1 MTPLRVLIVE
11 DDPRIAQLHQRFCEK
26 VAGFEVS
33 GLAATCEEADEL
45 ATILEPDLLLLDLY
59 LPDGNGMDLLRQ
71 LRTRGQE
78 VDVILITAAKDV
90 SAVQQ
95 ALRAGAFDYIVKPA
109 VFARFE
115 EALTKFA
122 AYREQLG
129 QGDVL
134 NQNDID
140 QLLHSHHQPSA
151 LERGS
156 VPKGID
162 PLTLTKIRQVFA
174 DQQGAGLS
182 AEEVGAQI
190 GASRS
195 TARRYLEYMVSISE
209 LTADVVYGTVG
220 RPERRYF
227 SFEN

>member
-26 VAGFEVS
+26 VPGFEVC
-33 GLAATCEEADEL
+33 GLAANCTEAQEM
-45 ATILEPDLLLLDLY
+45 ATILQPDLVLLDLY
-59 LPDGNGMDLLRQ
+59 LPDGNGMDLLRH
-71 LRTRGQE
+71 LRIEGQE

-90 SAVQQ
+90 AAVQQ

-109 VFARFE
+109 VFSRFE
-115 EALTKFA
+115 EALTSYSR
-122 AYREQLG
+122 YRDQLESG
-129 QGDVL
+129 GILDQR
-134 NQNDID
+134 DID
-140 QLLHSHHQPSA
+140 QLMHSSSQPTVV
-151 LERGS
+151 ERCA

-162 PLTLTKIRQVFA
+162 PLTLTKIRQVFDETF
-174 DQQGAGLS
+174 DQGLS

-209 LTADVVYGTVG
+209 LTADVVYGSVG

-227 SFEN
+227 RLEN

>member
-1 MTPLRVLIVE
+1 MTSLRVLIVE

-71 LRTRGQE
+71 LRSRGQE

-109 VFARFE
+109 VFGRFE

-122 AYREQLG
+122 AYRHQLS
-129 QGDVL
+129 QGNVL
-134 NQNDID
+134 NQSDID
-140 QLLHSHHQPSA
+140 QLLHSHHQPTVV
-151 LERGS
+151 ERGA

-174 DQQGAGLS
+174 DQPGQGLS